1 MKKFILSAAAV
12 LLFAFSA
19 NAQLGLVV
27 GVTSAST
34 DINSAYN
41 DIAKSQT
48 VSQYH
53 AGLVYNL
60 NLPLGL
66 SVQPGILYNVKGQSL
81 KENINIGKEN
91 IEDVTIDT
99 KTGYLEV
106 PVRVGF
112 TVLNLG
118 LASTFLFAEPYLGY
132 AITTETV
139 TKFKDSASK
148 ELASVAVS
156 AMGGKLDTSNSDSD
170 KWVDR
175 NRLSYG
181 IGVGAGV
188 KVLKFASLSVK
199 YFWDLGAMYKDNG
212 DGSKTANI
220 STKAMGEA
228 LKSQKCSGI
237 AASLT
242 LYF

>member
-1 MKKFILSAAAV
+1 MKKIILSAMAV
-12 LLFAFSA
+12 MLFAFSA
-19 NAQLGLVV
+19 NAQLGIVA

-81 KENINIGKEN
+81 KENIEVGSKN

-112 TVLNLG
+112 TFLNLG
-118 LASTFLFAEPYLGY
+118 VASTFIFAEPYLGY

-139 TKFKDSASK
+139 TKFKDEASK
-148 ELASVAVS
+148 SAANVIASA
-156 AMGGKLDTSNSDSD
+156 AGYKLDTSNSDSD

-175 NRLSYG
+175 NRLNYG

-188 KVLKFASLSVK
+188 KVLKFAALSVK
-199 YFWDLGAMYKDNG
+199 YYWDLGAMYKDNG
-212 DGSKTANI
+212 DGSKSTNI
-220 STKAMGEA
+220 SAKAMGDA